1 LLDNG
6 LAPGD
11 PVARRMQALRREISH
26 RALSRTLPP
35 ERRSILADV
44 VTKRTV
50 DRVVEWASLR
60 DPVVLFNWVDSV
72 LREYPQET
80 RLYNLL
86 PSTVSAALDV
96 LSEKMT
102 LPAEFRT
109 GLTDLQQRIDVHIG
123 AFCTNRQEHDLRA
136 VDPVD
141 AKIDELL
148 FKLSAQDSLTAE
160 HSRSVGMWCWRIA
173 KHLKLPRTESYLVTR
188 SGLLHDVGKTTTPVE
203 ILTAA
208 RKLDEQEWKIMRAHA
223 ASGEHIVGK
232 VSELRLF
239 APAVRSHHERFDG
252 KGYPDGLERAFIP
265 FAARVVAVADAFNA
279 MIARRP
285 YRAPLPPTHAIEELK
300 RNSGT
305 QFDPAAVQAMID
317 VVLSGR

>member
-1 LLDNG
+1 
-6 LAPGD
+6 
-11 PVARRMQALRREISH
+11 VARRIESLRREITT
-26 RALSRTLPP
+26 RALLRTLPP

-44 VTKRTV
+44 VTKRTL
-50 DRVVEWASLR
+50 DRIVEWAGHR
-60 DPVVLFNWVDSV
+60 DAVAVFDWVDSV
-72 LREYPQET
+72 LKDYPHEK

-96 LSEKMT
+96 LSEDT
-102 LPAEFRT
+102 SLPADVRA
-109 GLTDLQQRIDVHIG
+109 GLTDLQQRIDMQVG
-123 AFCTNRQEHDLRA
+123 AFCLKRQETELQT

-148 FKLSAQDSLTAE
+148 FRLSAQDSLTAE

-173 KHLKLPRTESYLVTR
+173 KHLNLSRSETYVVTR
-188 SGLLHDVGKTTTPVE
+188 SGLLHDVGKTITPLE
-203 ILTAA
+203 ILLAP
-208 RKLDEQEWKIMRAHA
+208 RKLTQEEWAIMIQHA
-223 ASGEHIVGK
+223 VEGQRIVEG

-252 KGYPDGLERAFIP
+252 KGYPDGLERASIP
-265 FAARVVAVADAFNA
+265 FAARIVAVADAFNA

-285 YRAPLPPTHAIEELK
+285 YRAPLPPTHAIQELK

-305 QFDPAAVQAMID
+305 QWDPAAVQAMID

>member
-1 LLDNG
+1 
-6 LAPGD
+6 
-11 PVARRMQALRREISH
+11 MRREITS

-44 VTKRTV
+44 VTKRTL
-50 DRVVEWASLR
+50 DRIVEWADER
-60 DPVVLFNWVDSV
+60 DSVPVFDWVDAV
-72 LREYPQET
+72 LEDYPQEK
-80 RLYNLL
+80 RLYSLL
-86 PSTVSAALDV
+86 PSTVSAAIDV
-96 LSEKMT
+96 LSEDLP
-102 LPAEFRT
+102 LPAEIRS
-109 GLTDLQQRIDVHIG
+109 GLTTLQQSIDMRIG
-123 AFCTNRQEHDLRA
+123 EFCIKRRETELHTI
-136 VDPVD
+136 DPVD

-148 FKLSAQDSLTAE
+148 FRLSAQDSLTAE

-173 KHLKLPRTESYLVTR
+173 KRLNLSRSETYIVTR
-188 SGLLHDVGKTTTPVE
+188 SGLLHDVGKTATPLE
-203 ILTAA
+203 ILLAP
-208 RKLDEQEWKIMRAHA
+208 RKLSMEEWAVMMQHA
-223 ASGEHIVGK
+223 VEGQQIVER

-252 KGYPDGLERAFIP
+252 RGYPDGLERASIP
-265 FAARVVAVADAFNA
+265 FAARIVAVADAFNA

-305 QFDPAAVQAMID
+305 QWDPAAVEAMID

>member
-1 LLDNG
+1 MLNEQS
-6 LAPGD
+6 APGV
-11 PVARRMQALRREISH
+11 PIARRIHDLRREIAG

-44 VTKRTV
+44 VTKRTL
-50 DRVVEWASLR
+50 DRVVEWASDR
-60 DPVVLFNWVDSV
+60 DNHAVVNWVQSILED
-72 LREYPQET
+72 YPQEN
-80 RLYNLL
+80 RLYSLL

-96 LSEKMT
+96 LSEEMA
-102 LPAEFRT
+102 LPSDVRSALAE
-109 GLTDLQQRIDVHIG
+109 LQQRIDMQIG
-123 AFCTNRQEHDLRA
+123 QFCLKRQETEMHT

-148 FKLSAQDSLTAE
+148 FQLSAQDVLTAE

-173 KHLKLPRTESYLVTR
+173 KRMNLSRSESYVVTR
-188 SGLLHDVGKTTTPVE
+188 SGLLHDVGKTSTPLE
-203 ILTAA
+203 ILLAPRRLTEEEWAIMMQHA
-208 RKLDEQEWKIMRAHA
+208 VEGEQ
-223 ASGEHIVGK
+223 IVERVG
-232 VSELRLF
+232 ELRLF

-252 KGYPDGLERAFIP
+252 KGYPDGLERASIP

-285 YRAPLPPTHAIEELK
+285 YRNPLPPTHAIEELK

-305 QFDPAAVQAMID
+305 QWDPAAVQAMID

>member
-1 LLDNG
+1 VLENQ
-6 LAPGD
+6 LAPETT
-11 PVARRMQALRREISH
+11 VARRLQTLRREIST
-26 RALSRTLPP
+26 RAISRTLPP

-44 VTKRTV
+44 VTKRTL
-50 DRVVEWASLR
+50 DRIVEWASAR
-60 DPVVLFNWVDSV
+60 DRTAVFDWVDA
-72 LREYPQET
+72 LLHDHPHET

-96 LSEKMT
+96 LSEEMH
-102 LPAEFRT
+102 LPAEIRV

-123 AFCTNRQEHDLRA
+123 DYCIKRQENEIHTL
-136 VDPVD
+136 DPVD

-148 FKLSAQDSLTAE
+148 FRLSAQDSLTAE
-160 HSRSVGMWCWRIA
+160 HSRSVGMWCWRVA
-173 KHLKLPRTESYLVTR
+173 KRMGLSRTESYVVTR
-188 SGLLHDVGKTTTPVE
+188 SGLLHDVGKTTTPIE
-203 ILTAA
+203 ILTAP
-208 RKLDEQEWKIMRAHA
+208 RRLNEDEWDIMRQHA
-223 ASGEHIVGK
+223 ADGEQIVER
-232 VSELRLF
+232 VTQLRLF

-252 KGYPDGLERAFIP
+252 RGYPDRLDRTAIP
-265 FAARVVAVADAFNA
+265 FAARIVSVADAFNA

-305 QFDPAAVQAMID
+305 QFDPAVVQAMID